1 MLSTLA
7 RVLRIFWNF
16 FKQLGVM
23 LADIL
28 VVVLSV
34 AAISILVK
42 YLGKAMILVLPLVV
56 LAAGWLLLTLAR
68 ARRRAKDKRDRAL
81 VEQAQGRKA

>member
-1 MLSTLA
+1 M
-7 RVLRIFWNF
+7 VLRILWTF
-16 FKQLGVM
+16 FKQLVAM

-42 YLGKAMILVLPLVV
+42 YLGKAMILVVPIVV
-56 LAAGWLLLTLAR
+56 LAAGWALLSLAR
-68 ARRRAKDKRDRAL
+68 MRRRAQEKRTRAL
-81 VEQAQGRKA
+81 AEEGTRRGT